1 MSVLHQHHHQVIVSI
16 VQPDASACQLAKRL
30 NGIQGFQH
38 TAFHLHI
45 RACHHGTDN
54 LRERDCRPVIII
66 KLESGDSIGVLVD
79 AVEEVVTLEQSQIE
93 KVAYDSKDKK
103 ANFINGVG
111 KDKDRLISL
120 LDVNATFTDKDG
132 Q

>member
-1 MSVLHQHHHQVIVSI
+1 MYLSLAVLHQHHHQVIVSI

-54 LRERDCRPVIII
+54 LRERDCRRIFIIN
-66 KLESGDSIGVLVD
+66 LES
-79 AVEEVVTLEQSQIE
+79 AVNQIATRIAVQALFCNIKFNE
-93 KVAYDSKDKK
+93 RLLLHS
-103 ANFINGVG
+103 VG
-111 KDKDRLISL
+111 NSL
-120 LDVNATFTDKDG
+120 ARKLSVP
-132 Q
+132 

>member
-1 MSVLHQHHHQVIVSI
+1 MGLSDDEITKATRI
-16 VQPDASACQLAKRL
+16 
-30 NGIQGFQH
+30 
-38 TAFHLHI
+38 
-45 RACHHGTDN
+45 
-54 LRERDCRPVIII
+54 III

-111 KDKDRLISL
+111 RGERQADLPAGCQCNIYR
-120 LDVNATFTDKDG
+120 
-132 Q
+132 